1 MKKTL
6 KVICIICVISLI
18 ILFTIKNLKKSNNL
32 ERDFEKEQQV
42 LAIIEEDRNNYMGQ
56 GDEYISYWAPKQAIL
71 DEEIDKLFIRHLEE
85 KYYEELMNNISSEMK
100 ENSSEIPKSTKK
112 LVREAINLYN
122 GNKITDYEKEVLKY
136 IFEGIYFTVS
146 TEDSKLA
153 DELNTTGIEFK

>member
-56 GDEYISYWAPKQAIL
+56 GDEYI
-71 DEEIDKLFIRHLEE
+71 
-85 KYYEELMNNISSEMK
+85 
-100 ENSSEIPKSTKK
+100 
-112 LVREAINLYN
+112 
-122 GNKITDYEKEVLKY
+122 
-136 IFEGIYFTVS
+136 
-146 TEDSKLA
+146 
-153 DELNTTGIEFK
+153 